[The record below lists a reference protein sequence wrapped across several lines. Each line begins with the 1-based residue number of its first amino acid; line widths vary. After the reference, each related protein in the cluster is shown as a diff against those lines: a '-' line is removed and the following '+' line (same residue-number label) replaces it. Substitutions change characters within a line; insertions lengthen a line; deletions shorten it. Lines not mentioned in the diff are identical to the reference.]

1 MRRSSPRRRVS
12 ALPVNLRSARAFK
25 LRALGKEVVP
35 TNWPTWLVRESTET
49 HGLGFYIGCRCASR
63 GGEMLLVSKAA
74 LPGIVLLLLT
84 PGISGPRPAAVPSSN
99 PSKGVLAVEDRTDV
113 KKVQETLRD
122 KGHYRGGVDGVI
134 GLRTRAG
141 IRAYQTAEDLP
152 VTGELDA
159 ESDHK
164 AARRM
169 GTTLHRVSLP
179 QGSSGIGVRGEQ
191 ARHQRRWSSDRTL
204 QSCPGPFS
212 PAIQFGMYSQRR
224 CTLSR

>member
-1 MRRSSPRRRVS
+1 
-12 ALPVNLRSARAFK
+12 
-25 LRALGKEVVP
+25 
-35 TNWPTWLVRESTET
+35 
-49 HGLGFYIGCRCASR
+49 
-63 GGEMLLVSKAA
+63 MLLVSKAA

-159 ESDHK
+159 ETAGK
-164 AARRM
+164 LGVR
-169 GTTLHRVSLP
+169 P
-179 QGSSGIGVRGEQ
+179 QGREKNGYDAAQGKPSAGIKWNRGS
-191 ARHQRRWSSDRTL
+191 RRTSKT
-204 QSCPGPFS
+204 
-212 PAIQFGMYSQRR
+212 PAKVVK
-224 CTLSR
+224 